1 MPSHL
6 PLETSAFIIC
16 PLTHHGELIHK
27 SKTHSIPS
35 HDHLLP
41 SPGPEKGHAVTK
53 TLPPY
58 LCSLALMPLL
68 LKSLWHEIFWIDLD
82 ATGDCRKRLVL
93 FNLAFLS
100 LSLSNKPGLE
110 SLSHSALTLY
120 PLLLSLTTKISRR
133 KSPISTSFW
142 SGLLTLTK
150 DSTVC
155 KGDRN
160 KVLERHFALPKFYF
174 AHAGDEDSGYM

>member
-6 PLETSAFIIC
+6 PLKTSAFIIC
-16 PLTHHGELIHK
+16 SLTHHGELIHK
-27 SKTHSIPS
+27 SKAHSIPS
-35 HDHLLP
+35 HGHLLP
-41 SPGPEKGHAVTK
+41 SPGPEKGHVVK

-58 LCSLALMPLL
+58 LCSLALMSLL

-82 ATGDCRKRLVL
+82 VTRDCRKRLVL

-100 LSLSNKPGLE
+100 LSFSNKPGLG
-110 SLSHSALTLY
+110 SSSHSALTLY

-133 KSPISTSFW
+133 KGPISTPFR

-155 KGDRN
+155 KGGRN
-160 KVLERHFALPKFYF
+160 KVLGRQPALPKFYF
-174 AHAGDEDSGYM
+174 AHAGDEDSGHM